1 MDITKYFKIS
11 ATQVCENFQSAVE
24 KFGSNKPSTTVPVSF
39 IKDTFVKCENSKFGE
54 SYRFA
59 GFKTKRSIF
68 FSPKKTLPESGNV
81 TLRGYLSGSG
91 DIQLVEDVTTGNS
104 FSDFG
109 DFLLAAEETPAE
121 QRSTK
126 KDEKDEKL

>member
-1 MDITKYFKIS
+1 MDVSKYFKIS
-11 ATQVCENFQSAVE
+11 ASQVCENFQSAIE
-24 KFGSNKPSTTVPVSF
+24 KFGSNKPSITVPVSF

-68 FSPKKTLPESGNV
+68 FSPKESLPESGNV
-81 TLRGYLSGSG
+81 TMRGYLSGSG
-91 DIQLVEDVTTGNS
+91 NIQLVEDVPTSNS

-121 QRSTK
+121 QRTSE
-126 KDEKDEKL
+126 DDEKL

>member
-11 ATQVCENFQSAVE
+11 AKQVCENFQSAVE
-24 KFGSNKPSTTVPVSF
+24 KFGSNKPSITVPVSF

-68 FSPKKTLPESGNV
+68 FSPKESLPESGNV
-81 TLRGYLSGSG
+81 TMRGYLSGSG
-91 DIQLVEDVTTGNS
+91 NIQLVEDAPTSNM

-121 QRSTK
+121 QRTES
-126 KDEKDEKL
+126 EDEKL

>member
-1 MDITKYFKIS
+1 MDISKYFKIS
-11 ATQVCENFQSAVE
+11 ATQVCESFQSAIE
-24 KFGSNKPSTTVPVSF
+24 KFGSNKPSITVPVSF

-68 FSPKKTLPESGNV
+68 FSPKNTLPESGNV
-81 TLRGYLSGSG
+81 TMRGYLSASG
-91 DIQLVEDVTTGNS
+91 NIQLVEDVPTSNL

-121 QRSTK
+121 ERRSEN
-126 KDEKDEKL
+126 DDEKL